1 MREKTM
7 KKGHLL
13 LTLLAFVCLMG
24 LGTIHANAAT
34 VKAKVDVKKFYGM
47 AEQVLQEINR
57 QRRNNGL
64 SELKMDANFTEVAM
78 NIALQKQG
86 GDASASNPEIYNN
99 VYVRKDAMEI
109 DDIDGY
115 DEYSDNLWKETR
127 NGKEKILNHIKK
139 VGTFLYK
146 ESDITSKIGIGV
158 VATDAPQGIPRELNY
173 GGFCNVTYC
182 FISNEVGHDD
192 TNYNPYVNNGKTVRT
207 QMDLYIDSS
216 NTYLIVDA
224 NENCLTPKYTYD
236 VIKKGEKRK
245 AHPGVWQHPV
255 IFGKVH
261 NELCRFKCKL
271 SNTGASWSSSD
282 SSVVSVDSNGNI
294 TAKKNGI
301 ATVTVKVGSL
311 QATKK
316 YVVSDVIGMDTD
328 TLLYL
333 PNWKSKSDIPKEYTG
348 NCYAGG
354 YALEVKNGRITWS
367 KNMKTN
373 KITRPGSKKST
384 VKTKKLKGSY
394 YKIISKSKRTVQY
407 MTIDSR
413 SESLGHSQGSGN
425 LQMSKAGM
433 KLMTPGQISRMPK
446 NDCILFLKG
455 ERPIYDKKNW
465 PFNTEVFKEAEKIAG
480 QNGYKNPVYV
490 SYDERNKKYIT
501 TRFESRLN
509 YISKEEF
516 TFFEEKAKEDS
527 SIQTFQIDEEAFL
540 YLNFNE
546 TPQPSLRELEKMVKE
561 IQVAEVNEEEEEEEK
576 ETDQQPDMLQDRE
589 QWDLSGDIIDCFRRY
604 SSELSPEEQEEIIKG
619 VEEGLTDQDV
629 KRYFTLVGA
638 EKMRQYRR
646 VLMVAKIRDEDN

>member
-7 KKGHLL
+7 KRGHLL
-13 LTLLAFVCLMG
+13 LTLLAFVSLMW
-24 LGTIHANAAT
+24 LGTIHANAAM
-34 VKAKVDVKKFYGM
+34 VKAKVDVKKFYGI
-47 AEQVLQEINR
+47 AEQVLQEINKE
-57 QRRNNGL
+57 RRSNGL
-64 SELKMDANFTEVAM
+64 QDLKMDATLTEAAM

-86 GDASASNPEIYNN
+86 GDASVSEPEIYNDRYIYKSVGILGN
-99 VYVRKDAMEI
+99 V
-109 DDIDGY
+109 DGY
-115 DEYSDNLWKETR
+115 DEYEDNLWKETTK
-127 NGKEKILNHIKK
+127 GKEPITKHVSKLGK
-139 VGTFLYK
+139 FLYK
-146 ESDITSKIGIGV
+146 DDDISSKIGIGII
-158 VATDAPQGIPRELNY
+158 ATDNPTSIPRELNNGSRY
-173 GGFCNVTYC
+173 NVSYC
-182 FISNEVGHDD
+182 FLSNDSKHDT

-407 MTIDSR
+407 V
-413 SESLGHSQGSGN
+413 
-425 LQMSKAGM
+425 K
-433 KLMTPGQISRMPK
+433 PV
-446 NDCILFLKG
+446 
-455 ERPIYDKKNW
+455 KKNIISVTI
-465 PFNTEVFKEAEKIAG
+465 PSSIKLNGKRYKVTGIAANAFKNCKKLKKVTIGINVNSIGKRAFYGCSKLQTIKVKTSKLTGSRVGKQAFKG
-480 QNGYKNPVYV
+480 L
-490 SYDERNKKYIT
+490 NKKAVIKVPKKQLKAYK
-501 TRFESRLN
+501 RL
-509 YISKEEF
+509 
-516 TFFEEKAKEDS
+516 
-527 SIQTFQIDEEAFL
+527 
-540 YLNFNE
+540 
-546 TPQPSLRELEKMVKE
+546 
-561 IQVAEVNEEEEEEEK
+561 
-576 ETDQQPDMLQDRE
+576 
-589 QWDLSGDIIDCFRRY
+589 FRV
-604 SSELSPEEQEEIIKG
+604 KG
-619 VEEGLTDQDV
+619 VGKKVTI
-629 KRYFTLVGA
+629 K
-638 EKMRQYRR
+638 K
-646 VLMVAKIRDEDN
+646 

>member
-34 VKAKVDVKKFYGM
+34 VKAKVDVKKFYGI

-64 SELKMDANFTEVAM
+64 SDLKMDANFTEVAM
-78 NIALQKQG
+78 DIALQKQG

-158 VATDAPQGIPRELNY
+158 VATDVPQGIPRELNY

-407 MTIDSR
+407 V
-413 SESLGHSQGSGN
+413 
-425 LQMSKAGM
+425 K
-433 KLMTPGQISRMPK
+433 PV
-446 NDCILFLKG
+446 
-455 ERPIYDKKNW
+455 KKN
-465 PFNTEVFKEAEKIAG
+465 I
-480 QNGYKNPVYV
+480 
-490 SYDERNKKYIT
+490 
-501 TRFESRLN
+501 
-509 YISKEEF
+509 ISV
-516 TFFEEKAKEDS
+516 TIPS
-527 SIQTFQIDEEAFL
+527 SIK
-540 YLNFNE
+540 LN
-546 TPQPSLRELEKMVKE
+546 
-561 IQVAEVNEEEEEEEK
+561 
-576 ETDQQPDMLQDRE
+576 
-589 QWDLSGDIIDCFRRY
+589 G
-604 SSELSPEEQEEIIKG
+604 
-619 VEEGLTDQDV
+619 
-629 KRYFTLVGA
+629 KRLCIFICVFTLVACSGQQTNEPLTLGVNA
-638 EKMRQYRR
+638 IITEIDKENRIITTKDSGEEG
-646 VLMVAKIRDEDN
+646 VLGNDCLIDCSKIPMIYCNYDTQDVVDITFDDLQVGDEIILTIRSSEIENLQKEDDNKAKIAVEQLQLGTQRIK

>member
-1 MREKTM
+1 MPKFGTEQEEVMREKTM

-34 VKAKVDVKKFYGM
+34 VKAKVDVKKFYGI

-64 SELKMDANFTEVAM
+64 SDLKMDANFTEVAM
-78 NIALQKQG
+78 DIALQKQG

-158 VATDAPQGIPRELNY
+158 VATDVPQGIPRELNY

-271 SNTGASWSSSD
+271 SNTGASWSISD
-282 SSVVSVDSNGNI
+282 SSVVSVDCNGNI
-294 TAKKNGI
+294 
-301 ATVTVKVGSL
+301 
-311 QATKK
+311 
-316 YVVSDVIGMDTD
+316 
-328 TLLYL
+328 
-333 PNWKSKSDIPKEYTG
+333 
-348 NCYAGG
+348 
-354 YALEVKNGRITWS
+354 
-367 KNMKTN
+367 
-373 KITRPGSKKST
+373 
-384 VKTKKLKGSY
+384 
-394 YKIISKSKRTVQY
+394 
-407 MTIDSR
+407 
-413 SESLGHSQGSGN
+413 
-425 LQMSKAGM
+425 
-433 KLMTPGQISRMPK
+433 
-446 NDCILFLKG
+446 
-455 ERPIYDKKNW
+455 
-465 PFNTEVFKEAEKIAG
+465 
-480 QNGYKNPVYV
+480 
-490 SYDERNKKYIT
+490 
-501 TRFESRLN
+501 
-509 YISKEEF
+509 
-516 TFFEEKAKEDS
+516 
-527 SIQTFQIDEEAFL
+527 
-540 YLNFNE
+540 
-546 TPQPSLRELEKMVKE
+546 
-561 IQVAEVNEEEEEEEK
+561 
-576 ETDQQPDMLQDRE
+576 
-589 QWDLSGDIIDCFRRY
+589 
-604 SSELSPEEQEEIIKG
+604 
-619 VEEGLTDQDV
+619 
-629 KRYFTLVGA
+629 
-638 EKMRQYRR
+638 
-646 VLMVAKIRDEDN
+646 

>member
-13 LTLLAFVCLMG
+13 LTLLAFVSLLW

-78 NIALQKQG
+78 DIALQKQG

-182 FISNEVGHDD
+182 FVSDEIGHDD
-192 TNYNPYVNNGKTVRT
+192 SAYEKYVNSGETVRT
-207 QMDLYIDSS
+207 QMDLYINPSD
-216 NTYLIVDA
+216 TYLIINA
-224 NENCLTPKYTYD
+224 NKNYLTPKYTYD
-236 VIKKGEKRK
+236 VIKKGETRK
-245 AHPGVWQHPV
+245 AHPAVWQYPV
-255 IFGKVH
+255 AAGHIYKDSGH
-261 NELCRFKCKL
+261 FKCKL
-271 SNTGASWSSSD
+271 SNTGATWSSSNP
-282 SSVVSVDSNGNI
+282 SIVSVDANGNI

-301 ATVTVKVGSL
+301 ATVTVRVGSL

-316 YVVSDVIGMDTD
+316 YVVSDIISVDTD
-328 TLLYL
+328 TLLSL

-384 VKTKKLKGSY
+384 AKIKKLKESY
-394 YKIISKSKRTVQY
+394 YKIISKSKKTVQY
-407 MTIDSR
+407 
-413 SESLGHSQGSGN
+413 EKPVN
-425 LQMSKAGM
+425 
-433 KLMTPGQISRMPK
+433 K
-446 NDCILFLKG
+446 NI
-455 ERPIYDKKNW
+455 
-465 PFNTEVFKEAEKIAG
+465 
-480 QNGYKNPVYV
+480 
-490 SYDERNKKYIT
+490 
-501 TRFESRLN
+501 
-509 YISKEEF
+509 
-516 TFFEEKAKEDS
+516 S
-527 SIQTFQIDEEAFL
+527 SITIPEVVKINGKRYKVTGIAANAFKNCKRL
-540 YLNFNE
+540 KKVTIGTNINKIGKKAFYGCS
-546 TPQPSLRELEKMVKE
+546 SLKNIKVKTSKLTNSRIGRQAFKGIHKKAVIKVPKRQLKTYKKILKTKE
-561 IQVAEVNEEEEEEEK
+561 IGKKVK
-576 ETDQQPDMLQDRE
+576 
-589 QWDLSGDIIDCFRRY
+589 
-604 SSELSPEEQEEIIKG
+604 IK
-619 VEEGLTDQDV
+619 
-629 KRYFTLVGA
+629 K
-638 EKMRQYRR
+638 
-646 VLMVAKIRDEDN
+646 

>member
-34 VKAKVDVKKFYGM
+34 VKAKVDVKKFYGI
-47 AEQVLQEINR
+47 AEQVLQEINKE
-57 QRRNNGL
+57 RRSNGL
-64 SELKMDANFTEVAM
+64 QDLKMDATLTEAAM

-86 GDASASNPEIYNN
+86 GDASVSEPEIYNN
-99 VYVRKDAMEI
+99 KYMDKDVFELG
-109 DDIDGY
+109 DIDGY
-115 DEYSDNLWKETR
+115 DEYDDNLWKEGN
-127 NGKEKILNHIKK
+127 NGKQKVLEKIKK
-139 VGTFLYK
+139 VGVYCYK
-146 ESDITSKIGIGV
+146 DNDISSKIGIGV
-158 VATDAPQGIPRELNY
+158 VATDAPQNIPRELNY

-192 TNYNPYVNNGKTVRT
+192 TNYNPHVNNGKTVRT
-207 QMDLYIDSS
+207 QMNLYINPSD
-216 NTYLIVDA
+216 TYLIINA

-294 TAKKNGI
+294 TAKRNGI

-407 MTIDSR
+407 V
-413 SESLGHSQGSGN
+413 
-425 LQMSKAGM
+425 K
-433 KLMTPGQISRMPK
+433 PV
-446 NDCILFLKG
+446 
-455 ERPIYDKKNW
+455 KKNIISVNI
-465 PFNTEVFKEAEKIAG
+465 PSTVKIG
-480 QNGYKNPVYV
+480 G
-490 SYDERNKKYIT
+490 
-501 TRFESRLN
+501 
-509 YISKEEF
+509 
-516 TFFEEKAKEDS
+516 
-527 SIQTFQIDEEAFL
+527 
-540 YLNFNE
+540 
-546 TPQPSLRELEKMVKE
+546 
-561 IQVAEVNEEEEEEEK
+561 
-576 ETDQQPDMLQDRE
+576 
-589 QWDLSGDIIDCFRRY
+589 
-604 SSELSPEEQEEIIKG
+604 
-619 VEEGLTDQDV
+619 
-629 KRYFTLVGA
+629 KRYKVTGIAANAFKNYKKLKKVTIGTNINKIGKKAFYGCSSLKNIKVKTSKLTNSRIG
-638 EKMRQYRR
+638 RQAFKGIHKKSVIKVPRR
-646 VLMVAKIRDEDN
+646 QLKTYKKILKTKGIGKKVKIKK